1 MLGSSVG
8 LSDEELAWLNGWQ
21 EAPLFAATDRLV
33 LRYADALTRDVTVS
47 DELWDALAARFS
59 QRQIFE
65 LCFAVGLAALVN
77 RVHATFHT
85 DVDEATEQR
94 VDAMEL
100 PDAIRPAPRH

>member
-1 MLGSSVG
+1 MLGSSAG

-21 EAPLFAATDRLV
+21 ESSLFDETDRLV
-33 LRYADALTRDVTVS
+33 LHYADSLTRDVTVS
-47 DELWDALAARFS
+47 DELWDALAAHFS

-77 RVHATFHT
+77 RIHATFHT
-85 DVDEATEQR
+85 DLDEATSNR

-100 PDAIRPAPRH
+100 PAEIKPAPRH

>member
-1 MLGSSVG
+1 MLGASVG
-8 LSDEELAWLNGWQ
+8 LGDEELAWLNGWH
-21 EAPLFAATDRLV
+21 EAPHFDETDRLV

-47 DELWDALAARFS
+47 DELWADLAGRFS

-85 DVDEATEQR
+85 DVDEATEAR

-100 PDAIRPAPRH
+100 PPEIKPAPRH